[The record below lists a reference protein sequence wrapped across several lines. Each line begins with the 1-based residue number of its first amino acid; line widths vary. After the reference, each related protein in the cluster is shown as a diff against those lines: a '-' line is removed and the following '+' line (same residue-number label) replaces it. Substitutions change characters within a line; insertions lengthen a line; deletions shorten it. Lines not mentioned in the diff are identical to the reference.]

1 MFSEQ
6 YIRDNFLNI
15 SNEQDLLKDDDVTLR
30 VLMKIETLSLQQ
42 TLLKLKA

>member
-15 SNEQDLLKDDDVTLR
+15 LDEQDLLKDDVTLI
-30 VLMKIETLSLQQ
+30 VLMKIETLSLQK
-42 TLLKLKA
+42 TLLKLKV